1 MVMIK
6 NNRLFLNLFLG
17 FLLALLSNGFVHSQ
31 EGTCSS
37 PNASSN
43 IFADAAAANT
53 GINTLTNSQTLTTK
67 SGNGTQVTVYYTVTS
82 SAGGGLGFLMTV
94 SGDCPGT
101 PTSTDPT
108 TKTCYYS
115 DGSSVTKT
123 QIDNCNL
130 AVRTSRDCKLYPQAT
145 ACAGTGAIPYDTKIA
160 NSSYSSTFN
169 PEWTSLTPNTTYV
182 LAITFNLSTVCST
195 PSVALAQYSPP
206 SNSTCSA
213 CATPTCTVSSVSEL
227 DLATARTSIS
237 TQLASDGDQ
246 YGNRLLIAGEN
257 TTICVP
263 VKVLPGSTTFGMKQ
277 KVTTAPSGCATPSE
291 EVITYKLTST
301 SCGAPFTPTRTNAT
315 PVSSGFNPEWDNLAP
330 GDYTF
335 CYTVAVSA
343 SALCAT
349 YEINGL
355 GYYNVAPPTPT
366 CKPVDF
372 EFYDDAGLSTKH
384 SGTSFTCAANPV
396 YLAPKDVGTLYFG
409 ASSSPDSG
417 WPFPVIVVDVTATS
431 GNLNS
436 NNTTINIYDA
446 VTGSLV
452 DSSPIGDGTT
462 NTSLTGSNFHFFA
475 KPGGYTF
482 SLDKS
487 NTNSGTYSYTAY
499 DIMSGTVIGSGT
511 LTITGGAESAKSVV
525 LKPTNFNAGFT
536 CATCGPGGLIQ
547 GIAPQYLDELG
558 IGTFDPKKAGVGTHR
573 ITYTW
578 DNGLTGA
585 LNCKGTSSIDVT
597 VTGGP
602 TITPSALPAVCQGTT
617 STTMA
622 YTSTGTPTQYSID
635 WNAAANT
642 AGFVDVTNTAL
653 TATPQTI
660 NLPAGAASGTYTG
673 SLTVKNAAGCSS
685 AAQNITVTINA
696 KTTPTFAAMANV
708 CQNATAPVLP
718 TSSTNTPAI
727 TGTWA
732 PAVSTANL
740 GTTTYTFTPGAGQ
753 CANTAT
759 NTITVATPVTPTFA
773 AIPAVCQGATAPT
786 LPTSSTN
793 TPAITGTWSPVVSTA
808 SAGTTTYTF
817 TPTTGQCATTATT
830 TVTVNAKP
838 TVTVPSSLSYCA
850 GATVPTSTFTST
862 PTGATF
868 AWTNSG
874 DATIG
879 VGASGT
885 GNIASFTAVNATAT
899 AKVANISVIPTL
911 NSCAGTASTFTIT
924 VNPKPTVTV
933 PSSLSYCA
941 GATVPTS
948 TFTSAPTGATFA
960 WTNSGDATIGV
971 GASGSGNIA
980 SFTAVNATAIAKIAT
995 ISVTPT
1001 LNTCIGTATSF
1012 TITVNPKPTVT
1023 VPSSLSYCHGATVP
1037 TSTFTS
1043 TPAGATFAWTNSGDA
1058 TIGVGA
1064 SGSGNIASF
1073 TAANTTATAK
1083 TANISV
1089 IPTLNSCAGTA
1100 SSFTITVNPTVK
1112 PSINCITPTSSSVT
1126 FNWGAVPGAT
1136 SYTLSGD
1143 VTATGYTQTSKQL
1156 TGMASL
1162 ASATITVL
1170 PVGTGCFASETQTC
1184 TATNCPSPQ
1193 IDTDPIAVSKCEGLN
1208 AAFSITASGA
1218 PVTYEWQVSVAG
1230 GAFTAL
1236 SNGGVY
1242 SGTDSKDLTISN
1254 ITGLDGNRYR
1264 CKVTETT
1271 TGVCSAISLDALL
1284 TVYAIPAVTVPTTQ
1298 TFCAGATVP
1307 LQSFT
1312 STPSGATFDWS
1323 NTDGNIGITTS
1334 GSGNIN
1340 SFTATNTGATQLT
1353 GTITVTPT
1361 KNGCIGTPA
1370 SFDLVVNPS
1379 LTPVI
1384 ICGTPSLSSVT
1395 FDWSPALTGATSYSL
1410 SYTINGLN
1418 STTETTTTTTKTI
1431 SGLNQLDV
1439 VDITITT
1446 TGTGCYVDGIG
1457 SCQAINCTS
1466 PTFTTTPTDLTVC
1479 DGDAVSISGSSTD
1492 AASIQWQFLNPMTGN
1507 YEDIAS
1513 MTNPT
1518 LSYTTADMLMNGSK
1532 YRLKA
1537 IESTNQCPAYTNP
1550 ITLTVNA
1557 KPVLSVITDIEECDG
1572 VLVPLTNLVSD
1583 LSGTTYDWIN
1593 DNTATGVAASGT
1605 AVTDFASFTTTNTG
1619 NTDLTSNITVTP
1631 SKLGCIGD
1639 PVTFKVIVKP
1649 TVKPVF
1655 NTPIITTSS
1664 VTFKWNAV
1672 NGAGSYKID
1681 TAITSNTAAN
1691 APASFKPAGTVASN
1705 EFLVGNMDMNQKAF
1719 ITVTPEKPVGST
1731 AKFCPVS
1738 DKTSAISLNCST
1750 PIITS
1755 QPSANPVCEGAPI
1768 SLSVVNDASI
1778 PAEYLW
1784 QISVD
1789 GGSSWTNV
1797 ASADFGTSGTQA
1809 TLSTSISKGYMNNAL
1824 IKVILTE
1831 AANPGSCP
1839 VESNAVTLTVNE
1851 LPTATISEQNSPT
1864 CVGTAVTPTISF
1876 NGNGGTAPYTYDYTI
1891 DNVALTTTS
1900 NLTFTTDNV
1909 IVDSTIVL
1917 TKVTDSKGCS
1927 STIVNQTEKIIVH
1940 SNPDVKF
1947 HADLTEGCSPL
1958 LVSFYDDT
1966 ENQVNNSVVW
1976 DFDGSVSTTSS
1987 LVKNTFGVAGIYSIS
2002 LTVTDANNCTTTLRK
2017 DDYIEVKD
2025 PPVAKITVDKTE
2037 LNAYDT
2043 KVKYD
2048 SKLSQNATKYEWTFG
2063 DGSKKSYDPAGEHD
2077 YDPQLTGRFNI
2088 VLMAYH
2094 TLDCVDYD
2102 TLNILYPEEVIF
2114 YIPNTFTPNGDE
2126 NNNTFQPIF
2135 YSGYDP
2141 QDFEL
2146 SIYDRW
2152 GQLVFQTKNPK
2163 IGWDG
2168 TYGDKILNDGT
2179 YIWKLGFKRNTTDE
2193 EFNQTGHVNL
2203 IR

>member
-1 MVMIK
+1 MIK
-6 NNRLFLNLFLG
+6 NNRLFPNLILG
-17 FLLALLSNGFVHSQ
+17 FLLVFLSSGFIHSQ

-53 GINTLTNSQTLTTK
+53 GINTLTNSQTLTNKT
-67 SGNGTQVTVYYTVTS
+67 GNGTQVTVYYTVTS
-82 SAGGGLGFLMTV
+82 SSAGGLGFLMTV
-94 SGDCPGT
+94 SADCPGT
-101 PTSTDPT
+101 PSSTDPT

-115 DGSSVTKT
+115 DGSSITKT

-130 AVRTSRDCKLYPQAT
+130 DVRTSRDCKLYPQAT
-145 ACAGTGAIPYDTKIA
+145 ACASTGAIPYDNKIA

-182 LAITFNLSTVCST
+182 LAITFNLSTDCST
-195 PSVALAQYSPP
+195 PSVALAQYSPA

-277 KVTTAPSGCATPSE
+277 KVTTAPSACATPSE

-301 SCGAPFTPTRTNAT
+301 SCGAPFAPTRTNASS
-315 PVSSGFNPEWDNLAP
+315 VSSGFNPEWDNLAP

-335 CYTVAVSA
+335 CYTVDVSA

-372 EFYDDAGLSTKH
+372 EFYSNAGLSTKY
-384 SGTSFTCAANPV
+384 SGTSFTCSANPV
-396 YLAPKDVGTLYFG
+396 YLAPKDVGTVYFG

-417 WPFPVIVVDVTATS
+417 WPFPVIVVDITATS

-436 NNTTINIYDA
+436 TNTTINVYDA

-462 NTSLTGSNFHFFA
+462 SASVTGSNFHFFA
-475 KPGGYTF
+475 KPGGYTI

-487 NTNSGTYSYTAY
+487 NTNSGTYTYTAY
-499 DIMSGTVIGSGT
+499 DVMSGTVIGSGT
-511 LTITGGAESAKSVV
+511 LTITSGAESAKSVV

-578 DNGLTGA
+578 DNGLTGT
-585 LNCKGTSSIDVT
+585 LNCKGTKFIDVT
-597 VTGGP
+597 VIGGP

-617 STTMA
+617 STTMPF
-622 YTSTGTPTQYSID
+622 TSSGSPTTYSID
-635 WNAAANT
+635 WNTAANT
-642 AGFVDVTNTAL
+642 AGFTDVTD
-653 TATPQTI
+653 ATLAVTSPQTI
-660 NLPAGAASGTYTG
+660 TLPAGAAAATYTG
-673 SLTVKNAAGCSS
+673 SLTVKNAAGCIS

-696 KTTPTFAAMANV
+696 KTTPTFAAIANV

-727 TGTWA
+727 TGTWS
-732 PAVSTANL
+732 PAVSTATL
-740 GTTTYTFTPGAGQ
+740 GTTPYTFTPGAGQ

-759 NTITVATPVTPTFA
+759 NTITISTPVTPTFA
-773 AIPAVCQGATAPT
+773 AVPAVCQGATAPT

-793 TPAITGTWSPVVSTA
+793 TPAITGTWSPAVSTA
-808 SAGTTTYTF
+808 SAGAATYTF
-817 TPTTGQCATTATT
+817 TPTTGQCATTTT
-830 TVTVNAKP
+830 TSITVNAKP
-838 TVTVPSSLSYCA
+838 TVTVPSSLAYCPGDNVSA
-850 GATVPTSTFTST
+850 SAFTST

-868 AWTNSG
+868 AWTNS
-874 DATIG
+874 DASIG
-879 VGASGT
+879 AAASGAGNVPAFT
-885 GNIASFTAVNATAT
+885 GANTTAS
-899 AKVANISVIPTL
+899 AKVATITVTPTL
-911 NSCAGTASTFTIT
+911 NSCAGNPVTYTIT
-924 VNPKPTVTV
+924 
-933 PSSLSYCA
+933 
-941 GATVPTS
+941 
-948 TFTSAPTGATFA
+948 
-960 WTNSGDATIGV
+960 I
-971 GASGSGNIA
+971 
-980 SFTAVNATAIAKIAT
+980 
-995 ISVTPT
+995 
-1001 LNTCIGTATSF
+1001 
-1012 TITVNPKPTVT
+1012 
-1023 VPSSLSYCHGATVP
+1023 
-1037 TSTFTS
+1037 
-1043 TPAGATFAWTNSGDA
+1043 
-1058 TIGVGA
+1058 
-1064 SGSGNIASF
+1064 
-1073 TAANTTATAK
+1073 
-1083 TANISV
+1083 
-1089 IPTLNSCAGTA
+1089 
-1100 SSFTITVNPTVK
+1100 NPTVK
-1112 PSINCITPTSSSVT
+1112 PTVSCGSSTSSSVT
-1126 FNWGAVPGAT
+1126 FTWGAVAGAT
-1136 SYTLSGD
+1136 SYTLSGAAS
-1143 VTATGYTQTSKQL
+1143 VTGHTTTSYQH
-1156 TGMASL
+1156 TGMASN
-1162 ASATITVL
+1162 ATATLTVL
-1170 PVGTGCFASETQTC
+1170 PVGTGCFASASQTC
-1184 TATNCPSPQ
+1184 TADNCPTPT
-1193 IDTDPIAVSKCEGLN
+1193 IDSDPVAVTKCEGLN
-1208 AAFSITASGA
+1208 ATFSVTASGA
-1218 PVTYEWQVSVAG
+1218 PVSYEWQVSVAG

-1242 SGTDSKDLTISN
+1242 SGANTKDLTISN
-1254 ITGLDGNRYR
+1254 ITGLDGNKYR

-1271 TGVCSAISLDALL
+1271 TGLCYKTSLDALL
-1284 TVYAIPAVTVPTTQ
+1284 TVNAIPTVTVPTNQ

-1312 STPSGATFDWS
+1312 STPSGATFDWTNSS
-1323 NTDGNIGITTS
+1323 NAIGLATSGTGNIT
-1334 GSGNIN
+1334 
-1340 SFTATNTGATQLT
+1340 SFTATNAGGNALT

-1361 KNGCIGTPA
+1361 RNGCVGNPA

-1379 LTPVI
+1379 LTPTI

-1395 FDWSPALTGATSYSL
+1395 FDWSPGVTGATSYGL
-1410 SYTINGLN
+1410 SYTINNGAATTLN
-1418 STTETTTTTTKTI
+1418 TSNTTATI
-1431 SGLNQLDV
+1431 NGLNQNDV
-1439 VDITITT
+1439 VDVTITT

-1457 SCQAINCTS
+1457 SCQAINCTP
-1466 PTFTTTPTDLTVC
+1466 PTFASTPSDLTAC
-1479 DGDAVSISGSSTD
+1479 EGDAIAISGSSND
-1492 AASIQWQFLNPMTGN
+1492 AASIQWQFLNPVSGN
-1507 YEDIAS
+1507 YEDIPT
-1513 MTNPT
+1513 MTST
-1518 LSYTTADMLMNGSK
+1518 SLSFPSADILMNGSK

-1537 IESTNQCPAYTNP
+1537 IEATNQCPSFSTP
-1550 ITLTVNA
+1550 ITLTINA
-1557 KPVLSVITDIEECDG
+1557 KPVLSAITDIDECDG
-1572 VLVPLTNLVSD
+1572 VLVPLTTLVSD
-1583 LSGTTYDWIN
+1583 LSGTTYDWTN
-1593 DNTATGVAASGT
+1593 DNTATGIAANGT
-1605 AVTDFASFTTTNTG
+1605 GVNNFASFTTTNTG
-1619 NTDLTSNITVTP
+1619 NSDLVSTISVTP
-1631 SKLGCIGD
+1631 KKLGCVGS
-1639 PVTFKVIVKP
+1639 PVSFTVTVRP

-1655 NTPIITTSS
+1655 NTPVITTSS
-1664 VTFKWNAV
+1664 ITFKWNAV
-1672 NGAGSYKID
+1672 SGAGSYKID
-1681 TAITSNTAAN
+1681 TAKTSNTTAN
-1691 APASFKPAGTVASN
+1691 SPASYKPAGSVATTDYLFSSMG
-1705 EFLVGNMDMNQKAF
+1705 LNQKAF

-1738 DKTSAISLNCST
+1738 DKTSAITLNCSS
-1750 PIITS
+1750 PIITT
-1755 QPSANPVCEGAPI
+1755 QPTVSPVCEGASV
-1768 SLSVVNDASI
+1768 SLSVANNPSV
-1778 PAEYLW
+1778 PADYLW

-1789 GGSSWTNV
+1789 GGTTWTNV
-1797 ASADFGTSGTQA
+1797 SNADFGTTGTQA
-1809 TLSTSISKGYMNNAL
+1809 TLSTSISKAYMNNAQV
-1824 IKVILTE
+1824 KVILTE
-1831 AANPGSCP
+1831 TANPGTCP
-1839 VESNAVTLTVNE
+1839 VESIPVTLVINE
-1851 LPTATISEQNSPT
+1851 LPTATIQEQNSPT

-1876 NGNGGTAPYTYDYTI
+1876 TGNGGTSPYTYEYTI
-1891 DNVALTTTS
+1891 DNTTLTTS
-1900 NLTFTTDNV
+1900 SDLTFTTNNV

-1927 STIVNQTEKIIVH
+1927 STISNQTEKIIVH
-1940 SNPDVKF
+1940 PNPDVKF

-1958 LVSFYDDT
+1958 LVTFYDDT
-1966 ENQVNNSVVW
+1966 EDQVNNSVVW
-1976 DFDGSVSTTSS
+1976 DFDGTVSTTSS

-2002 LTVTDANNCTTTLRK
+2002 LTVTDANNCTTTLKK

-2063 DGSKKSYDPAGEHD
+2063 DGSKKSYDPSGEHD

-2168 TYGDKILNDGT
+2168 TYGDKILADGT
-2179 YIWKLGFKRNTTDE
+2179 YIWKLGFKRSTTDE